1 MPNTR
6 TSPQRTRGFVKKTK
20 AATTIQRH
28 TRKVKNYDTC
38 VICYD
43 KILPSSNDEKSCNI
57 HKNHFHKECM
67 IQYLTTDNK
76 LRCPLCRNKVNLNS
90 NTKEILKILEENDI
104 KNISKELIKMINDL
118 ENHKDA
124 AYMVSK
130 LKTKMSF
137 FIRGVRNLT
146 DLYKNPNQV
155 ILLLT
160 KMNFNSVKKGYIL
173 QYIEGMKAIKKEIYD
188 KIEFIKRNEGLLSLK
203 AYNDNSKKSKSN
215 KSAPGDIGLM
225 HHNKNFQTQVPPGVF

>member
-6 TSPQRTRGFVKKTK
+6 TSPQKTRAFVKKTK

-90 NTKEILKILEENDI
+90 DTKEILKILKENDI

-118 ENHKDA
+118 EKHKDA
-124 AYMVSK
+124 VTMVSN
-130 LKTKMSF
+130 LKTKMF
-137 FIRGVRNLT
+137 FYIKAVRELT
-146 DLYKNPNQV
+146 ELYKNPSQV
-155 ILLLT
+155 ILILT
-160 KMNFNSVKKGYIL
+160 KTKFDSFKNSYIL
-173 QYIEGMKAIKKEIYD
+173 SYIKALQLIKKEIYD
-188 KIEFIKRNEGLLSLK
+188 KIEFVKKNQGLLSLK

-215 KSAPGDIGLM
+215 KSAPGSIALM
-225 HHNKNFQTQVPPGVF
+225 HHIKKTQIEVPPREF

>member
-6 TSPQRTRGFVKKTK
+6 TSPQKTRAFVKKTK
-20 AATTIQRH
+20 AATTIQRQ
-28 TRKVKNYDTC
+28 TRKLKNYDTC

-43 KILPSSNDEKSCNI
+43 KILPSSNDKKSCDI

-67 IQYLTTDNK
+67 IQYLTTDSK

-90 NTKEILKILEENDI
+90 DVKEILELLEENDI
-104 KNISKELIKMINDL
+104 KNISKELIKLINDL
-118 ENHKDA
+118 EKHKYA
-124 AYMVSK
+124 QTMVSN

-160 KMNFNSVKKGYIL
+160 KMNFNSVKNGYIL
-173 QYIEGMKAIKKEIYD
+173 QYIEDMKAIKKEIYD
-188 KIEFIKRNEGLLSLK
+188 KIEFIKRNQGLLSLK
-203 AYNDNSKKSKSN
+203 AYNDNSKKNKSN
-215 KSAPGDIGLM
+215 KSAPGSIALM
-225 HHNKNFQTQVPPGVF
+225 QHIKKTQMEVPPREF